1 MIALRKAHEDVFVF
15 GSFELLDVSN
25 PHTMTYIKRSAAGKI
40 ALIALNFTGED
51 QPFELPTELKDKKLE
66 QVVDYG
72 KGSGPLGAYEARVF
86 IAEA

>member
-15 GSFELLDVSN
+15 GSFELLDVAN
-25 PHTMTYIKRSAAGKI
+25 PHTMTYIKRSTEGKI
-40 ALIALNFTGED
+40 ALITLNFTAED
-51 QPFELPTELKDKKLE
+51 QPFELPAELKNKKLE

-72 KGSGPLGAYEARVF
+72 SGSGPLAAYEARVF